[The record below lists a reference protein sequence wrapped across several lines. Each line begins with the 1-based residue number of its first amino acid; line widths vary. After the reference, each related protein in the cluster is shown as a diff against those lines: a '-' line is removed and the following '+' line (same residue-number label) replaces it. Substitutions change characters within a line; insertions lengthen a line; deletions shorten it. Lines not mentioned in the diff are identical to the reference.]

1 MIPPKANVERQNPI
15 SPLIQCGGQD
25 ESDDSEEATLEAKG
39 DVAGQTPDVG
49 QTPEV
54 VGQTPDA
61 ELFVHESPPEDSPP
75 ISESQ
80 QTTLMDAKDR
90 GMRSLDKACFNM
102 FHSLPHRMVTDF
114 VNCVRLLMY
123 QSICWGSV
131 FSGIDID
138 AEATNSFGNI
148 AFWKRGSSI
157 YRKKNE

>member
-25 ESDDSEEATLEAKG
+25 ESDDSEEATLEAKPDG
-39 DVAGQTPDVG
+39 VAV
-49 QTPEV
+49 PEDTHDV
-54 VGQTPDA
+54 VGQPPDA
-61 ELFVHESPPEDSPP
+61 ELFVHESPPDDSPP
-75 ISESQ
+75 ISDSQ
-80 QTTLMDAKDR
+80 QTTLMDAKER

-102 FHSLPHRMVTDF
+102 FHSLPQRMVTDF
-114 VNCVRLLMY
+114 ANCLRLLMY
-123 QSICWGSV
+123 QSIMWGSV

-157 YRKKNE
+157 YKKKDE